1 MAPDAAIAGY
11 TDQLVADC
19 GLDTA
24 SIFFCTDNGAE
35 SAVSYV
41 HHVNVSS
48 EAQHCYANRGVF
60 RSDPFIRLTQA
71 AIVANGAGFIR
82 WGDPAVDRLA
92 DDLPDY
98 RAFLFE
104 HDVAVVG
111 ALGRQLAPDLTLIIG
126 AHRQSRLGRKRDVPL
141 PELEARLAMLADA
154 VTGNLLARLLADEA
168 GQVALYK
175 ALAPASAHAP
185 GKSVGLTAR
194 ETEIARWVC
203 QGLRNKEIAWH
214 SGISEFTVENH
225 LRRIYRKLGINNR
238 AALVAQVSHRLRH

>member
-1 MAPDAAIAGY
+1 MAPDPAITGY

-24 SIFFCTDNGAE
+24 SIFFCTGSGAE
-35 SAVSYV
+35 AAVSYV

-71 AIVANGAGFIR
+71 AIAANGAGFIR

-98 RAFLFE
+98 RSFLFE

-126 AHRQSRLGRKRDVPL
+126 THRQSRLGRNSDVPL
-141 PELEARLAMLADA
+141 RELEQRLAMLADA
-154 VTGNLLARLLADEA
+154 VTGNLLARILADKT
-168 GQVALYK
+168 GQVALHN
-175 ALAPASAHAP
+175 ALAPAAANAP
-185 GKSVGLTAR
+185 RMPGSLTAR

-203 QGLRNKEIAWH
+203 HGLRNKEIAWR